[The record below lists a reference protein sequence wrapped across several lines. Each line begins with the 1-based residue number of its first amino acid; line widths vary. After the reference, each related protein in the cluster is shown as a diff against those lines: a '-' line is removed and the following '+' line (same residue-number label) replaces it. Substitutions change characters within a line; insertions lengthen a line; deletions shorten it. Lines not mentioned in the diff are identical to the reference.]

1 MSRNIE
7 IPSVLVQ
14 DPRTDKA
21 YIIDAASLSK
31 FEMKA
36 EKLVYVDEGIV
47 TFSIPE
53 DDYIEP
59 TPPFNATGSERPGIM
74 IQHEAAGKSYFLTY
88 AELQD
93 FSVDQPSDY
102 GGYGISFVIPA
113 GNEFLEDLSPAQFAM
128 LQSGENG
135 GPTHDNNTGGGRW
148 SVTPVDSLTQH

>member
-102 GGYGISFVIPA
+102 GGYGISFVIP
-113 GNEFLEDLSPAQFAM
+113 GRKRVP
-128 LQSGENG
+128 G
-135 GPTHDNNTGGGRW
+135 GFVASAVCNAPVRRKRW
-148 SVTPVDSLTQH
+148 TNSR